1 MDISRLLPNLVIAQL
16 ASAMTTGPMVVGS
29 MPDGRRGGVTPH
41 SSAAPARNVHRGARG
56 SNGGSDGRNG
66 VAVPRTGRCRAGRW
80 RSSGAEGK

>member
-41 SSAAPARNVHRGARG
+41 SSAARG
-56 SNGGSDGRNG
+56 
-66 VAVPRTGRCRAGRW
+66 T
-80 RSSGAEGK
+80 SGH